1 MYIAPISAFFATILI
16 FLVSLCYVLTKT
28 HHAYKRRKYL
38 QRNASSL
45 PLVMAHTE
53 YIFDT
58 IERAKTYYL
67 SYLLHSILCLLCRI
81 FSAIFTIC
89 GFYMTNAV
97 GQELAQQVLSILSVF
112 FVLLSVYII
121 PQDRS
126 RQYLLAWR
134 QLDGHVRELLLTD
147 FGQMTPEDT
156 QAVFTK
162 SNRLRISIEN
172 SLKNDEDK

>member
-1 MYIAPISAFFATILI
+1 
-16 FLVSLCYVLTKT
+16 
-28 HHAYKRRKYL
+28 
-38 QRNASSL
+38 
-45 PLVMAHTE
+45 
-53 YIFDT
+53 
-58 IERAKTYYL
+58 
-67 SYLLHSILCLLCRI
+67 
-81 FSAIFTIC
+81 
-89 GFYMTNAV
+89 MTNAV

-126 RQYLLAWR
+126 GQYLLAWR
-134 QLDGHVRELLLTD
+134 QLDGHIRELLLTD